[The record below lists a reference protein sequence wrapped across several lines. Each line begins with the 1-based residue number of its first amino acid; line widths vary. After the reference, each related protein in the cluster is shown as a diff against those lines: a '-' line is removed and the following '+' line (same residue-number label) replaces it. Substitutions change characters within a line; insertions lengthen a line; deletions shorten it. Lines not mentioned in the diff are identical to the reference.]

1 MFDNIDA
8 FKWNI
13 VSVLHRCPKER
24 FLNMS
29 HRILATNT
37 HAITNL
43 STKLKQINQSFLSF
57 LLLITSCRDLYTIIW
72 EAKLVIDLLSL
83 IDLVGGRKQFS
94 KN

>member
-1 MFDNIDA
+1 MLSNGTLFQY
-8 FKWNI
+8 
-13 VSVLHRCPKER
+13 LHRCPKER

-57 LLLITSCRDLYTIIW
+57 YPFNPKIKGITVTFKIIIL
-72 EAKLVIDLLSL
+72 KSVLSMT
-83 IDLVGGRKQFS
+83 VS
-94 KN
+94 